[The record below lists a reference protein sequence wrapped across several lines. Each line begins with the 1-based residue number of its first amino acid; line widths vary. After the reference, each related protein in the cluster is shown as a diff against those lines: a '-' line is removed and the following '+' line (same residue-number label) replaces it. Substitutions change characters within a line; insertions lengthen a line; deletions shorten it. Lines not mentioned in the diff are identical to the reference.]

1 MHYSLLGHFEGTLL
15 AARFGEQLARTGGSC
30 ARQHFSEMAV
40 ATTRHLIREGG
51 LNLESWER
59 EIASFDRPPSSLAI
73 ASFVPLSLYFHE
85 DDLLLNRAL
94 YHIIDILSI
103 PPTIASGLAGVA
115 RAIARGLREP
125 LDLDRELGD
134 PFGDGDDGDGA
145 IAAGF
150 EGVVAASRK
159 GASWES
165 CQRQMSGWPA
175 LPTSEENRVLRAI
188 ARAWFCFCSTPQD
201 LRLSL
206 LRAARSPQDPVLTAF
221 IAGSLSGAYN
231 GSEGIPLGWQRP
243 GDPLGG
249 DGFLDLKSCARELLE
264 AWSGVYDLQQT
275 PKTAG
280 AFLAVAPPK
289 GLRPR

>member
-1 MHYSLLGHFEGTLL
+1 MHYSLLSHFEGTLL
-15 AARFGEQLARTGGSC
+15 AARVGEQLARTGNTST
-30 ARQHFSEMAV
+30 RQDFSEMAV
-40 ATTRHLIREGG
+40 ATTRHLIREGC

-85 DDLLLNRAL
+85 DDLLLKRAL
-94 YHIIDILSI
+94 YHISDILSI

-115 RAIARGLREP
+115 GAIARALREP
-125 LDLDRELGD
+125 PALDRAIGHPL
-134 PFGDGDDGDGA
+134 GDGDDRDG

-150 EGVVAASRK
+150 EWVATASSK

-165 CQRQMSGWPA
+165 CQRQISAWPA
-175 LPTSEENRVLRAI
+175 LSTFEENRVLRAI

-243 GDPLGG
+243 GDPLVG

-280 AFLAVAPPK
+280 AFLAVAPPN

>member
-1 MHYSLLGHFEGTLL
+1 MHYSLLSHFEGTLL
-15 AARFGEQLARTGGSC
+15 AARVGEQLAHTGNTST
-30 ARQHFSEMAV
+30 RQYFSEMAV
-40 ATTRHLIREGG
+40 ATTRHLICEGC
-51 LNLESWER
+51 LNVECWER
-59 EIASFDRPPSSLAI
+59 EIASFDRPPSSIAI

-85 DDLLLNRAL
+85 DDLLLDRSL
-94 YHIIDILSI
+94 YHIFNILSI

-125 LDLDRELGD
+125 PDLDREIGD
-134 PFGDGDDGDGA
+134 PFGDGE
-145 IAAGF
+145 IATVF
-150 EGVVAASRK
+150 EWVAAASSK

-165 CQRQMSGWPA
+165 CQRQMSAWPA
-175 LPTSEENRVLRAI
+175 LPTSQENRVLRAI